1 MKRREFVGTML
12 APAVLP
18 ALAQPP
24 AHTFSWRGEQFLL
37 DGAPFVIR
45 SGEMHYPRVPRPYWR
60 DRMRKMRAM
69 GLNTLCT
76 YVFWNAHEPR
86 QGKFDFTGNLDIAE
100 YIRTAQSEG
109 LYVLLRPGPYIC
121 TEWDFGG
128 LPWWLL
134 ATDMKVRTAD
144 PQFLRAAALYMDRVG
159 KELAGLQIHRG
170 GPILMVQVENEYG
183 SFGSD
188 HEYMGAV
195 RHMIQDAGFDCQL
208 STSDGS
214 GKSNLAGGTLDGVL
228 SVINF
233 GDGGNPEHE
242 FANFAA
248 FRQNV
253 PKMCGEFW
261 YGWFDH
267 WGEKHH
273 TTLAGRGAA
282 GVDWMLSHGIS
293 CNLYMAHGGSTFGYM
308 AGANGDMVYQPTIS
322 AYDYDAPID
331 EAGRPNV
338 KFHAMRDVL
347 RKHLA
352 PGERLPELP
361 PALPMIS
368 IARFELTESA
378 PLLSHLPKPNAHV
391 GAPVSMEQL
400 GQDYG
405 FVLYRHEPT
414 RTAKGTLEIG
424 EVRDFAVVRGK
435 TLDRRLHQNKLD
447 VELAV
452 GQPLDILVEMCIRDR
467 PLIRRAPLLTRPNC
481 WPDSAGVEARAG
493 PAVAIC
499 EEPDSS
505 NSTDTIPPLVGE
517 QRARVAPAS
526 ATVPWSPR
534 AASDPTPPQN
544 IRPRNSRQKPGPY
557 PAKCPGGR
565 TRPTGKTTGRW
576 DRTARS
582 VRVCRYAAADAFHTD
597 CRLVGEETPKKFRR
611 ASVSERPTGSE
622 KLRSFISLI
631 GKFLTQS
638 FH

>member
-144 PQFLRAAALYMDRVG
+144 PQFLRAAAFYIDRVG

-233 GDGGNPEHE
+233 GDVGNPEHE

-331 EAGRPNV
+331 EAGRPTV

-352 PGERLPELP
+352 SGEQLPELP

-368 IARFELTESA
+368 IPRFELTESA

-391 GAPVSMEQL
+391 GPPVSMEQL

-414 RTAKGTLEIG
+414 RAAKGTLEIG

-452 GQPLDILVEMCIRDR
+452 GQPLDILVEAMGRINFGPELVDDR
-467 PLIRRAPLLTRPNC
+467 KGIVGKVTLNGEELKPWLHYSLPLTDPAQ
-481 WPDSAGVEARAG
+481 WPFARK
-493 PAVAIC
+493 
-499 EEPDSS
+499 
-505 NSTDTIPPLVGE
+505 
-517 QRARVAPAS
+517 PAS
-526 ATVPWSPR
+526 GPSLYRGAFRLDALGDTFLDMRGWGKGLVWINGHNLGRYWRVGPQQTLFVPAPWLKTGSNE
-534 AASDPTPPQN
+534 AIVLDLEE
-544 IRPRNSRQKPGPY
+544 
-557 PAKCPGGR
+557 
-565 TRPTGKTTGRW
+565 GKT
-576 DRTARS
+576 RTLESR
-582 VRVCRYAAADAFHTD
+582 TD
-597 CRLVGEETPKKFRR
+597 PVYNTP
-611 ASVSERPTGSE
+611 A
-622 KLRSFISLI
+622 
-631 GKFLTQS
+631 
-638 FH
+638 

>member
-1 MKRREFVGTML
+1 MKRREFL
-12 APAVLP
+12 AATLALP
-18 ALAQPP
+18 ALAQQTP
-24 AHTFSWRGEQFLL
+24 HTFSWRGEQFLL
-37 DGAPFVIR
+37 DGTPFLIR

-76 YVFWNAHEPR
+76 YVFWNLHEPQ
-86 QGKFDFTGNLDIAE
+86 QGKFDFSDNLDIAE

-134 ATDMKVRTAD
+134 ATDMKVRSAD
-144 PQFLRAAALYMDRVG
+144 PRFLRAAALYIAQVG
-159 KELAGLQIHRG
+159 KQLAGLQIHRG

-183 SFGSD
+183 SYGSD
-188 HEYMGAV
+188 HEYMGAI

-214 GKSNLAGGTLDGVL
+214 GKSNLTGGTLDGVL

-233 GDGGNPEHE
+233 GDGSNPERE

-273 TTLAGRGAA
+273 VTSAAKGAA
-282 GVDWMLSHGIS
+282 GVHWMLSNGIS

-308 AGANGDMVYQPTIS
+308 AGANGDKVYEPDIS
-322 AYDYDAPID
+322 GYDYDAPID
-331 EAGRPNV
+331 EAGRPNA
-338 KFHAMRDVL
+338 KFNAMRDVL

-352 PGERLPELP
+352 PGEQLPELP

-368 IARFELTESA
+368 IPRFELSESA
-378 PLLSHLPKPNAHV
+378 PLLSRLPKPSHA
-391 GAPVSMEQL
+391 GPPMSMEQL

-405 FVLYRHEPT
+405 FVLYRHHPA
-414 RTAKGTLEIG
+414 RAAKGSLEIG
-424 EVRDFAVVRGK
+424 EVRDFAVVRGA

-447 VELAV
+447 VDLAP
-452 GQPLDILVEMCIRDR
+452 GQPLDILVEGMGRINFGAQLVSDR
-467 PLIRRAPLLTRPNC
+467 KGIAGKVTLNGEELKDWEHFSLPLTDPEKWTFARNPDTGPSLYRGTFRLAALGDTFLDMRGWGKGLVWINGHNLGRYWRVGPQQSLFVPAPWLKTGANEAIVLDLLDGKTR
-481 WPDSAGVEARAG
+481 SLEARTD
-493 PAVAIC
+493 AI
-499 EEPDSS
+499 
-505 NSTDTIPPLVGE
+505 
-517 QRARVAPAS
+517 
-526 ATVPWSPR
+526 
-534 AASDPTPPQN
+534 
-544 IRPRNSRQKPGPY
+544 Y
-557 PAKCPGGR
+557 
-565 TRPTGKTTGRW
+565 
-576 DRTARS
+576 
-582 VRVCRYAAADAFHTD
+582 
-597 CRLVGEETPKKFRR
+597 ETP
-611 ASVSERPTGSE
+611 A
-622 KLRSFISLI
+622 
-631 GKFLTQS
+631 
-638 FH
+638 